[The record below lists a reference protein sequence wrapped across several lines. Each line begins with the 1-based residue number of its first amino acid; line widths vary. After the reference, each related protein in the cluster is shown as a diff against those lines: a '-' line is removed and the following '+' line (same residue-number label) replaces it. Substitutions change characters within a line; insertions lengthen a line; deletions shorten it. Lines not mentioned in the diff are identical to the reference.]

1 MKNSLSASEA
11 TAKQQCT
18 LANLQSVL
26 VALAILYAGGLVFYA
41 YKRNWLALFLWLIVL
56 PGARWVGLRLY
67 PLTAEWRGYGP
78 VADKLPSSV
87 KKNHHVEVTFYSH
100 NGCPFCPILRRRLE
114 GLQKEIDFVLKEIDV
129 TFKPQAAA
137 SEGIRSVPVVDVG
150 GNRLVGNATTEQL
163 AQLIAGI
170 RPADTSLPA

>member
-1 MKNSLSASEA
+1 MKNSLSASEV

-18 LANLQSVL
+18 LANLHSVL
-26 VALAILYAGGLVFYA
+26 IALAILYAGGLVFYG
-41 YKRNWLALFLWLIVL
+41 YKHNWLALFLWLIVL
-56 PGARWVGLRLY
+56 PCARWVGLRLY

-87 KKNHHVEVTFYSH
+87 KKNHVEVTFYSH

-114 GLQKEIDFVLKEIDV
+114 GLQREMDFVLKEIDL
-129 TFKPQAAA
+129 TLKPQVAT

-170 RPADTSLPA
+170 KLADASLPA